1 MGSEFT
7 MKRMVQFSETDL
19 AGVMHFSNYYR
30 IMEETEHA
38 FWRSLDQS
46 VVMRG
51 GGRGEGS
58 LSWPRVATS
67 CEYSEPA
74 RFEDVLDLSLT
85 VAKVGDRSVTYE
97 VAFHRDGRR
106 IAFGKM
112 TAVCT
117 VMHHGRF
124 ERAAIPDEIRQKLE
138 AYSSAV

>member
-7 MKRMVQFSETDL
+7 MKRMVQFAETDL

-30 IMEETEHA
+30 IMEELEHA

-46 VVMRG
+46 VVMRVG
-51 GGRGEGS
+51 GGAGS
-58 LSWPRVATS
+58 ISWPRVATS

-117 VMHHGRF
+117 IMHHGRF
-124 ERAAIPDEIRQKLE
+124 ERAAIPDDIRDRLE

>member
-1 MGSEFT
+1 MGKAFT
-7 MKRMVQFSETDL
+7 QQRMVQFAETDL

-30 IMEETEHA
+30 IMEELEHA

-51 GGRGEGS
+51 GGGEGS
-58 LSWPRVATS
+58 ISWPRVATS
-67 CEYSEPA
+67 CEYNEPA
-74 RFEDVLDLSLT
+74 RFEDVLDLTLT

-97 VAFHRDGRR
+97 VSFHRDGRQ

-124 ERAAIPDEIRQKLE
+124 EPAAIPGEIREKLE
-138 AYSSAV
+138 ACSSAV

>member
-1 MGSEFT
+1 MGGAFT
-7 MKRMVQFSETDL
+7 TQRMVQFAETDL

-30 IMEETEHA
+30 IMEEVEHA

-51 GGRGEGS
+51 GGGEGS
-58 LSWPRVATS
+58 ISWPRVATS

-74 RFEDVLDLSLT
+74 RFEDVLDLELT
-85 VAKVGDRSVTYE
+85 VARVGDRSVTYE

-117 VMHHGRF
+117 IMHHGRF
-124 ERAAIPDEIRQKLE
+124 ERAAIPDEIRKKLE
-138 AYSSAV
+138 VYSSVV